1 MKSFH
6 TSSKIIF
13 ENKIKQTVFLTNID
27 HFGTIFLNLTSVFC
41 RLNFCLYLCDYT
53 PV

>member
-13 ENKIKQTVFLTNID
+13 ENEIKQTVFLTNID
-27 HFGTIFLNLTSVFC
+27 HFSTIFFKFNICFLPS
-41 RLNFCLYLCDYT
+41 
-53 PV
+53 